1 MTCGRFTA
9 IALGVAIFN
18 AMTALP
24 AAGIAETEMKGS
36 GSAMEGDVVSVKG
49 SMIRLR
55 GIDAPDPGQTCRTLR
70 SVEYDCFSAARAQL
84 QQMLDLGEVTCI
96 AKEQDRN
103 QNYIGVCRV
112 LGKDLSAAMLVR
124 GWAFAYSRLSTAYGG
139 LEARAQA
146 RKAGM
151 WAGRVEAPWLWRT
164 RKLND
169 QTD

>member
-1 MTCGRFTA
+1 MTCGRITA
-9 IALGVAIFN
+9 IALGVAIFH
-18 AMTALP
+18 AMTASH
-24 AAGIAETEMKGS
+24 AAGMAETELKGA

-55 GIDAPDPGQTCRTLR
+55 GIDAPDPGQSCRTLR

-84 QQMLDLGEVTCI
+84 QQMLDLGEVTCV

-103 QNYIGVCRV
+103 QHRIGVCRV

-124 GWAFAYSRLSTAYGG
+124 GWAFAYTSLSTTYGG

-164 RKLND
+164 RKLNE
-169 QTD
+169 

>member
-1 MTCGRFTA
+1 MPLNSNLFIAFVIA
-9 IALGVAIFN
+9 ILCAMPVSPALGVA
-18 AMTALP
+18 
-24 AAGIAETEMKGS
+24 ETELSGM

-49 SMIRLR
+49 TMVRLR

-70 SVEYDCFSAARAQL
+70 GVEYDCFGAARDQL
-84 QQMLDLGEVTCI
+84 QSMLDLGPVTCR
-96 AKEQDRN
+96 AREHDRS
-103 QNYIGVCRV
+103 QHRIGVCRV

-124 GWAFAYSRLSTAYGG
+124 GWAFAYSSLSADYDG

-164 RKLND
+164 RKLNE
-169 QTD
+169 

>member
-1 MTCGRFTA
+1 MTSGSALSVALSITVLCA
-9 IALGVAIFN
+9 IPATHAIG
-18 AMTALP
+18 M
-24 AAGIAETEMKGS
+24 AEKVMSGT

-49 SMIRLR
+49 TMVRLR

-70 SVEYDCFSAARAQL
+70 GVEYDCFGAARDQL
-84 QQMLDLGEVTCI
+84 QSMLDLGPVTCR
-96 AKEQDRN
+96 AREHDRS
-103 QNYIGVCRV
+103 QHRIGVCRV

-124 GWAFAYSRLSTAYGG
+124 GWAFAYSSLSADYDG

-164 RKLND
+164 RKLNE
-169 QTD
+169 